1 MAAQSEGT
9 SAGRKAGAKRGA
21 TSKPVII
28 DLDADAVSSSSTTTP
43 GNSASA
49 APAATAKSSPKTPS
63 EPTAKAPSKPTSE
76 AKYASSSKASSPAAP
91 ARNTASSTAEAAKP
105 DALKSD
111 GLKPDALKS
120 GAQKPET
127 VSKPD
132 PDRETGADATGTVV
146 PPRDGAAS
154 GASSS
159 SGGPSAF
166 YLFAAGLIGGLLAL
180 VLMFLATLAGLFSL
194 PDGRVDD
201 QATAL
206 AALQSRVA
214 SVEQQA
220 GETGN
225 LSDQSALLAPLEEGL
240 TSLRAQLSELEASLP
255 AATLPGDGN
264 AVPGPDVSQLLI
276 DALAPVDSR
285 ISSIEASLQS
295 ALDALESAEPGT
307 VVAPD
312 PALAS
317 RLEAVSVQVA
327 ALRAAQSED
336 PAELTAESATR
347 LDALDGL
354 VSATSA
360 DISAMA
366 EALETLE
373 ATLEARLEASIAS
386 FEERLT
392 GLDGQ
397 DAQLGTRLD
406 AMDVSVTALASAPV
420 AQAPDRLARLGV
432 ALDALVAA
440 RDSGE
445 DVGPSLQAAEAASSF
460 DGDLSQA
467 LAPARDGVVGR
478 DLSQAGLM
486 AAYDSAYAAMRA
498 AIPAQEG
505 AGLFGALEDRARQ
518 LVTIRAPQGA
528 VLGEGASAFDQLDQM
543 GQRLATRDYAG
554 ALVLAQAL
562 PEAVQTQGGQLI
574 DQLGARLALDEA
586 IGATRQ
592 ALLAQLAAST
602 PSPSTTSP

>member
-1 MAAQSEGT
+1 VAGQSDGT
-9 SAGRKAGAKRGA
+9 SAGGKAGGKRGA

-28 DLDADAVSSSSTTTP
+28 DLDADAVSSSTATAP
-43 GNSASA
+43 GTSVPAT
-49 APAATAKSSPKTPS
+49 PAATAKSSAKMPS
-63 EPTAKAPSKPTSE
+63 DPPAKPAQ
-76 AKYASSSKASSPAAP
+76 KA
-91 ARNTASSTAEAAKP
+91 ASSTAGVAKP
-105 DALKSD
+105 DALKPS
-111 GLKPDALKS
+111 GPKSDALKS
-120 GAQKPET
+120 DAPESDAPKSGTPKSSPQKTET

-132 PDRETGADATGTVV
+132 TVSDAGADATGTVV
-146 PPRDGAAS
+146 PPRDRAAS

-220 GETGN
+220 GETDN
-225 LSDQSALLAPLEEGL
+225 LSDQPALLAPLEEGL
-240 TSLRAQLSELEASLP
+240 ASLRAQLNDLEASLP
-255 AATLPGDGN
+255 DANLPVDGDAG
-264 AVPGPDVSQLLI
+264 PGPDVSQLLN
-276 DALAPVDSR
+276 DALTPVDSR

-312 PALAS
+312 PALAG
-317 RLEAVSVQVA
+317 RLEAVSEQVA
-327 ALRAAQSED
+327 ALQAAQSED
-336 PAELTAESATR
+336 PAELTAESAAR
-347 LDALDGL
+347 FEALEGL

-360 DISAMA
+360 EISAMA

-373 ATLEARLEASIAS
+373 ATLQASMAS
-386 FEERLT
+386 LEERLT

-406 AMDVSVTALASAPV
+406 AMDASVTALANAPV

-432 ALDALVAA
+432 ALDALAAA
-440 RDSGE
+440 RDAGE
-445 DVGPSLQAAEAASSF
+445 DVGPSLQAAEAVSSF
-460 DGDLSQA
+460 DGDLLQA
-467 LAPARDGVVGR
+467 LAPARGGAVGG
-478 DLSQAGLM
+478 DLSQTGLI
-486 AAYDSAYAAMRA
+486 AAYDGAYAAMRA

-554 ALVLAQAL
+554 ALALAQAL
-562 PEAVQTQGGQLI
+562 PEAVQTAGGQLI
-574 DQLGARLALDEA
+574 DQLAARLALDEA

-602 PSPSTTSP
+602 TSPSTTSP